1 MKRLERRKMHKGQN
15 RGGTAVG
22 HSSVGHVVPIIS
34 FVGKSGAGKTTFLEQ
49 VVMELKR
56 RGRRVAV
63 IKHDVHGFEMDQ
75 PGKDSW
81 RYAQAGADAVVIS
94 SPAKFALIQRVPRER
109 TMDELAALVQHD
121 VNIVLTE
128 GYKRGPK
135 PKVEISR
142 AAVSHELLCS
152 ADELVALVTDQAFPD
167 WPDLAGVPRFAL
179 DDVAGV
185 ADLLESCI
193 ESSQ

>member
-1 MKRLERRKMHKGQN
+1 MI
-15 RGGTAVG
+15 
-22 HSSVGHVVPIIS
+22 PIIS
-34 FVGKSGAGKTTFLEQ
+34 FVGKSGTGKTTFLAQ
-49 VVMELKR
+49 VVAELKR

-63 IKHDVHGFEMDQ
+63 IKHDVHGFEIDQ

-81 RYAQAGADAVVIS
+81 RYAQAGADAVFIS
-94 SPAKFALIQRVPRER
+94 GPDRFALIQRVPRER
-109 TMDELAALVQHD
+109 AIDELAALVEHD
-121 VNIVLTE
+121 VEIVLTE

-152 ADELVALVTDQAFPD
+152 AAELLALVTDQEFPER
-167 WPDLAGVPRFAL
+167 PDLAAVPRFAL

-185 ADLLESCI
+185 ADLLEAHI
-193 ESSQ
+193 EATRR